1 MTVHSVSRREHT
13 SKEHARGTVVR
24 QRATCTRDT
33 LTSPLGRRS
42 DDLSGQIRVQQ
53 VCICISFC
61 RVFVDCLAAKR
72 LASVYRCLTY
82 CVVYRRPR
90 FPAGAP
96 KRATRRSRASPARV
110 RRNRP
115 DSGVRS
121 SSHIT
126 HSTSHDTRPVTLRIS
141 NSPRRLGSS
150 LSAARLTHLHAHT
163 HTHTAHTH
171 THAHA
176 THL

>member
-13 SKEHARGTVVR
+13 SKEHARGTVAR

-53 VCICISFC
+53 VCNCISFC

-126 HSTSHDTRPVTLRIS
+126 HSTSHDTRHTAHLQLA
-141 NSPRRLGSS
+141 SPPRFLPPGRT
-150 LSAARLTHLHAHT
+150 AHAPSCTHT